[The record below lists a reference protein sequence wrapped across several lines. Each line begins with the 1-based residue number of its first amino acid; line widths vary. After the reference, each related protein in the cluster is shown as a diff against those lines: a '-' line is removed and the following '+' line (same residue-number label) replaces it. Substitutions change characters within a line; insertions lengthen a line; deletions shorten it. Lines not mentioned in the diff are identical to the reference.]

1 MPGQKFVPNPNDY
14 KQQSILTKS
23 IQSKDA
29 NTVSVGPGI
38 KRIVATQP
46 APSTSGG
53 QPVKKAN
60 APGPQP
66 VKKANAPGP
75 LPVKKPEVSK
85 PAPKQVIEENPTP
98 APVGKED
105 IYFESDDEDDL
116 TGWNS

>member
-29 NTVSVGPGI
+29 NTISVGPGI
-38 KRIVATQP
+38 KRVVATQP
-46 APSTSGG
+46 APSTSGP

-75 LPVKKPEVSK
+75 QPVKKSEAAK
-85 PAPKQVIEENPTP
+85 PKQEVIVEKPTP
-98 APVGKED
+98 VPVGKED